1 MGFFAPRLPSPS
13 LSKYNWQLLLFK
25 SFQQL
30 PSITPNQCQTERKY
44 KYKWDRHQLG
54 HQQGRL
60 LQGQGD
66 GWDFDSAVRP
76 FLDKLNDPENAVRI
90 VKQTRSTQGANMVA
104 RFFIGMGD
112 FSSAIQFL
120 VISHCVMFVCCY
132 TQLGMIREETD
143 RESQPT

>member
-1 MGFFAPRLPSPS
+1 MNTNGISISSAKEMDRTLAP
-13 LSKYNWQLLLFK
+13 
-25 SFQQL
+25 
-30 PSITPNQCQTERKY
+30 
-44 KYKWDRHQLG
+44 
-54 HQQGRL
+54 
-60 LQGQGD
+60 
-66 GWDFDSAVRP
+66 
-76 FLDKLNDPENAVRI
+76 LDKLNDPENAVRL